1 MVSALAFCATAVATL
16 FAQATLVRYT
26 RNRRPHELA
35 WTIALAMFALAAVAL
50 ALGTTTGWDN
60 GTFRVFYLFGAIL
73 NVPWLA
79 LGTVY
84 LLAGVTVGRRVQWG
98 LVLITGL
105 AAGVVLTAPMDPV
118 AGSLAIPVGKEFF
131 GVFPRVM
138 AAVGSGDAAVVI
150 IGGAVWS
157 AARFVRRRDE
167 PGMARLA
174 AANGRIALGT
184 IVLSSGGLAQG
195 IVGHDE
201 AFTISL
207 ALGISVIYAGFLVS
221 VSTARSPATP
231 TTTAPAT

>member
-35 WTIALAMFALAAVAL
+35 WTIALAMFALAAVAR

-60 GTFRVFYLFGAIL
+60 GTFRVFYQFGAIL

-84 LLAGVTVGRRVQWG
+84 HLAGVTVGRRVQGG

-118 AGSLAIPVGKEFF
+118 AGSLAIPVGKEVF
-131 GVFPRVM
+131 GVFPRVL
-138 AAVGSGDAAVVI
+138 AAVGSGVAAVVI

-174 AANGRIALGT
+174 AANGLIALGT